1 MTRWMAEA
9 GTAAAAGLC
18 AVQCKGWRC
27 DRKMSAVGTAGNAG
41 GVNEKAG
48 TVQLRVQMLS

>member
-1 MTRWMAEA
+1 MAEA